1 MELPLSKN
9 LKHRP
14 AAAYIQWSESRL
26 AKSRIWGDGPA
37 FIKMGRSVIY
47 RQQDLDD
54 WLLANRRTSTS
65 DTGDAHREKE
75 KV

>member
-1 MELPLSKN
+1 MMEFPLSTN
-9 LKHRP
+9 LKP
-14 AAAYIQWSESRL
+14 KAAAAYIKWSPSRL

-47 RQQDLDD
+47 RLEDLDG

-65 DTGDAHREKE
+65 DTGQ
-75 KV
+75 